1 MPAPRK
7 PSDNGRVPLVSLGQ
21 GDYRRDYYPEDFDGG
36 RQRRTVARS
45 EPSPR
50 RLETELVAAA
60 LRYVAFADWFEN
72 RPITQAEKAR
82 DPVAMAAFNRVESE
96 LRLAGARLLERLGHR
111 ELVLERTL
119 AECGIVVEAAR

>member
-21 GDYRRDYYPEDFDGG
+21 GEYRRDYYPEDFDRRRG
-36 RQRRTVARS
+36 RRTAARS
-45 EPSPR
+45 EPPPR
-50 RLETELVAAA
+50 RLESELLAAA

-82 DPVAMAAFNRVESE
+82 DPVAMAAFNRIESE

-119 AECGIVVEAAR
+119 AECGIEAEAAT